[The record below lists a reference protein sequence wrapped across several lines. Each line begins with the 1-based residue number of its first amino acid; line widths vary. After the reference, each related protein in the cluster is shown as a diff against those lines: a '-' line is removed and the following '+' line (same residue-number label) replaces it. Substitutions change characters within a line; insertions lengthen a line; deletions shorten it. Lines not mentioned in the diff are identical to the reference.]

1 MTQMEHAKQG
11 RITEEMRYVAAV
23 EGLDPVELRRRIAA
37 GVCIIPRNIGHDFN
51 PIGIGEGMATKVNA
65 NIGTSGHH
73 QQLHEEVE
81 KLRVAIHCGAE
92 LVMDLSTGERLDEV
106 RTQILRRCSVV
117 LGTVPIYQAVADRGS
132 VFEMTA
138 DDLFGTIE
146 KHARDGVDFITVHCG
161 VTREAVRRLDAGE
174 RVAGIV
180 SRGGSMLASWIAR
193 TGEENP
199 LFAQYD
205 RLLDIAFTY
214 DVTLSLGD
222 GIRPGATADATDAA
236 QIQELLT
243 LGELTRRAHERSV
256 QVMIEGPGHVPI
268 DQIEANV
275 QLEKRVCRGAPFYV
289 LGPLTSDVGAGY
301 DHITGAIGGALA
313 SAAGADVL
321 CYLTPAEHLRL
332 PTLQD
337 VRDGVI
343 ATKIAAHSG
352 DLAKG
357 VHGARE
363 RDRQMSIYRKLLD
376 WEGQYRLALDPE
388 KAREVR
394 RMSEDYDKAVC
405 TMCGTLCSMALENT
419 RERVGELM
427 TAPEEEATHRH
438 ARVGSPAW
446 RQTVAAVA
454 APPTARPAAP
464 HGRRGEA

>member
-1 MTQMEHAKQG
+1 MTQMEQAKHG
-11 RITEEMRYVAAV
+11 RITEEMRYVGAV
-23 EGLDPVELRRRIAA
+23 EGVEPEELRRRIAA
-37 GVCIIPRNIGHDFN
+37 GAAIIPKNVGHDFN
-51 PIGIGEGMATKVNA
+51 PIGVGQGLSTKVNA

-73 QQLHEEVE
+73 QQTHEEIE
-81 KLRVAIHCGAE
+81 KLRVALQCGAE
-92 LVMDLSTGERLDEV
+92 MIMDLSTGTELDYV
-106 RTQILRRCSVV
+106 RGEILKRCPVI

-132 VFEMTA
+132 VHDLTA
-138 DDLFGTIE
+138 DDLFDVIE
-146 KHARDGVDFITVHCG
+146 RHASQGVDFVTVHCG
-161 VTREAVRRLDAGE
+161 VSREAVRRVDADG

-193 TGEENP
+193 RGEENP
-199 LFAQYD
+199 LLVQYD
-205 RLLDIAFTY
+205 RLLDIAFEY
-214 DVTLSLGD
+214 DLTLSLGD

-236 QIQELLT
+236 QISELLV

-275 QLEKRVCRGAPFYV
+275 MLEKRICRGAPFYV
-289 LGPLTSDVGAGY
+289 LGPLTTDIGAGY

-313 SAAGADVL
+313 AAAGADVL

-332 PTLQD
+332 PDLRD

-357 VHGARE
+357 VRGARE
-363 RDRQMSIYRKLLD
+363 RDEQMSIYRKRLD

-388 KAREVR
+388 KAREMR

-419 RERVGELM
+419 RHRLGELL
-427 TAPEEEATHRH
+427 TAPEEEAVHRH
-438 ARVGSPAW
+438 VRVGAPAY
-446 RQTVAAVA
+446 RKGA
-454 APPTARPAAP
+454 
-464 HGRRGEA
+464 GS

>member
-1 MTQMEHAKQG
+1 MTQMEQAKRG
-11 RITEEMRYVAAV
+11 RTTEAMRYVAAV
-23 EGLDPVELRRRIAA
+23 EGLDPEDLRRRMAA
-37 GVCIIPRNIGHDFN
+37 GRAIIPKNVHHDFN
-51 PIGIGEGMATKVNA
+51 PIGVGLGLSTKVNA

-73 QQLHEEVE
+73 QQLDEELR
-81 KLRVAIHCGAE
+81 KLETAVRCGAE
-92 LVMDLSTGERLDEV
+92 MVMDLSTGDELDLV
-106 RTQILRRCSVV
+106 RRAILRACPVM

-132 VFEMTA
+132 VFGLTA
-138 DDLFGTIE
+138 DDLFGVIE
-146 KHARDGVDFITVHCG
+146 RHARDGVDFVTVHCG
-161 VTREAVRRLDAGE
+161 VSREAVRRLDHSD

-199 LFAQYD
+199 LLTQFD
-205 RLLDIAFTY
+205 RLLDIAFEH

-243 LGELTRRAHERSV
+243 LGELTVRAHARGV

-275 QLEKRVCRGAPFYV
+275 LLEKRVCRGAPFYV

-301 DHITGAIGGALA
+301 DHITGAIGGAVA

-332 PTLQD
+332 PTIED

-352 DLAKG
+352 DMAKG
-357 VHGARE
+357 VFWARE
-363 RDRQMSIYRKLLD
+363 RDAQMSVYRKKLD

-388 KAREVR
+388 KAREFR
-394 RMSEDYDKAVC
+394 YLSEDYDKAVC
-405 TMCGTLCSMALENT
+405 TMCGTLCSMALENARAKSGALVEGGPEQARHRLVPVHLPVVP
-419 RERVGELM
+419 REVR
-427 TAPEEEATHRH
+427 A
-438 ARVGSPAW
+438 
-446 RQTVAAVA
+446 
-454 APPTARPAAP
+454 
-464 HGRRGEA
+464 